1 MLCLSFKYFLFC
13 EGSPESVLQTIKELE
28 ENIQEGISVAK
39 KKERKTLSHAKV
51 VGTAC
56 DVCKPED
63 VKKLVNFAID
73 ELGSV
78 DIWVGS
84 PLLISSLNVYLIS
97 VIWPI
102 LYPLN

>member
-1 MLCLSFKYFLFC
+1 MGMMLKFWSSSHAYILWCFMLCRSFKYFSFC

-28 ENIQEGISVAK
+28 ENIQEGLSVAK

-63 VKKLVNFAID
+63 VKQLVNFAID

-78 DIWVGS
+78 DIWVS
-84 PLLISSLNVYLIS
+84 NYS
-97 VIWPI
+97 V
-102 LYPLN
+102 

>member
-1 MLCLSFKYFLFC
+1 MLCLSFKYFSFC

-28 ENIQEGISVAK
+28 ENIQEGLSVAK

-63 VKKLVNFAID
+63 VKQLVNFAID

-78 DIWVGS
+78 DIWVS
-84 PLLISSLNVYLIS
+84 NYS
-97 VIWPI
+97 V
-102 LYPLN
+102 